1 MSLNRLLVTSAL
13 LLAAASARA
22 QEPVTHTPP
31 VEEALAPATGQP
43 LPNGTA
49 PPATGLGTT
58 TPLRQLTSVIVS
70 AQPFRF
76 TGQVDMD
83 GRGGAFFADEI
94 DDDTVL
100 GSDDGIFAWAATYV
114 GVFAGFGQADNRIV
128 DVDGFANWGNPGS
141 TVDYDTSGF
150 IGGALIGKKFKIGG
164 VPLRI
169 ELDGMVGKV
178 SATSNRLDPEGLDET
193 VQSVC
198 CQIATARAG
207 IEQPVGAATIFAAG
221 GLAAARIEHSVTD
234 IDFGPNMPPRMD
246 PDDSFHDRSTAI
258 GWVVGLGV
266 ESPLAEAWRVRLEGS
281 YLDFGQSTHDVN
293 RSGDGRCGP
302 GMSRRPCPYTIKHQ
316 LGTVRMAIIHRFG
329 R

>member
-1 MSLNRLLVTSAL
+1 
-13 LLAAASARA
+13 
-22 QEPVTHTPP
+22 
-31 VEEALAPATGQP
+31 
-43 LPNGTA
+43 
-49 PPATGLGTT
+49 
-58 TPLRQLTSVIVS
+58 
-70 AQPFRF
+70 
-76 TGQVDMD
+76 MD

-100 GSDDGIFAWAATYV
+100 GSDDGIFAWTATYV
-114 GVFAGFGQADNRIV
+114 GVFAGFGQADNRII

-178 SATSNRLDPEGLDET
+178 SATSSRLDPEGLDET

-221 GLAAARIEHSVTD
+221 VEACQA
-234 IDFGPNMPPRMD
+234 D
-246 PDDSFHDRSTAI
+246 PALHLQQ
-258 GWVVGLGV
+258 G
-266 ESPLAEAWRVRLEGS
+266 
-281 YLDFGQSTHDVN
+281 
-293 RSGDGRCGP
+293 RSGP
-302 GMSRRPCPYTIKHQ
+302 GGSP
-316 LGTVRMAIIHRFG
+316 
-329 R
+329 